1 MNIYHLDIKDK
12 EDHQFDIDYHFSHPN
27 KGATN
32 LYEDFYT
39 AYDKVSESEN
49 DWNIV
54 DIMNELVNMGWTK
67 VDVLTVDVLY

>member
-1 MNIYHLDIKDK
+1 MRI
-12 EDHQFDIDYHFSHPN
+12 
-27 KGATN
+27 
-32 LYEDFYT
+32 FYT

-54 DIMNELVNMGWTK
+54 DILNELVNMGWTK